1 MTENSK
7 KATSTIRVGA
17 LRFLGIDPGYQRM
30 GLAVIEKNEKG
41 KESLVYSDCIQTSNA
56 LPHTERLR
64 LLGESVRKTIID
76 YQPTHMGIEKLYFN
90 GNQKTA
96 MFVAEAR
103 GVMLLCGAEAGLVIT
118 EFTPP
123 EIKLAIAGYGRAD
136 KKQVFDMIS
145 KLINIPKTKRLDDEY
160 DAIATALTASACY
173 RK

>member
-1 MTENSK
+1 MEPKNLQLT
-7 KATSTIRVGA
+7 TYP

-30 GLAVIEKNEKG
+30 GLAVIEKNDKG
-41 KESLVYSDCIQTSNA
+41 KESLIYSDCVETNKS

-64 LLGESVRKTIID
+64 ILGEAVRKTIKD
-76 YQPTHMGIEKLYFN
+76 YEPTHMGIEKLYFN

-103 GVMLLCGAEAGLVIT
+103 GVMLLCGAEAGLVIA

-136 KKQVFDMIS
+136 KKQVFDMLS
-145 KLINIPKTKRLDDEY
+145 KLITIPKIKRLDDEY
-160 DAIATALTASACY
+160 DAIATALTASACH
-173 RK
+173 RN

>member
-41 KESLVYSDCIQTSNA
+41 KEVLVYSDCIQTSKT
-56 LPHTERLR
+56 LPHTERL
-64 LLGESVRKTIID
+64 LILGEAVRKTIHD
-76 YQPTHMGIEKLYFN
+76 YSPTHMGIEKLYFN

-103 GVMLLCGAEAGLVIT
+103 GVMLLCGAEAGLTIT

-123 EIKLAIAGYGRAD
+123 EIKMAIAGYGKAD
-136 KKQVFDMIS
+136 KKQVFDMVS
-145 KLINIPKTKRLDDEY
+145 KLITLPKTKRLDDEY
-160 DAIATALTASACY
+160 DAIATALTASACH
-173 RK
+173 RH

>member
-1 MTENSK
+1 METKNLQPKTHS
-7 KATSTIRVGA
+7 
-17 LRFLGIDPGYQRM
+17 LRFLGIDPGYERM

-41 KESLVYSDCIQTSNA
+41 KESLVYSECVQTLKS

-64 LLGESVRKTIID
+64 LLGEAVRKAITE

-103 GVMLLCGAEAGLVIT
+103 GVMLLCGAEAGLIIT

-136 KKQVFDMIS
+136 KKQVFDMIT
-145 KLINIPKTKRLDDEY
+145 KLITIPKMKRFDDEY
-160 DAIATALTASACY
+160 DAIATALTASACH
-173 RK
+173 RT